1 VKVVFDTNVYISAL
15 VLPGS
20 RADTALQRIVDGADE
35 LLLSRPILA
44 ELLEV
49 LARKF
54 SRDAEELSRVALLLD
69 NLGAIVAT
77 STTVTDLADE
87 PDNRILECAI
97 DGGADCVVTGDKK
110 MLQLETWRGI
120 QVMSLTDY
128 LGGQLPQ

>member
-1 VKVVFDTNVYISAL
+1 VKVVFDTNVYVSAL

-35 LLLSRPILA
+35 LLLSRPILG
-44 ELLEV
+44 ELLAV

-87 PDNRILECAI
+87 PDNRILEYAI

-120 QVMSLTDY
+120 QIMSLTDY
-128 LGGQLPQ
+128 LGRQLPQ